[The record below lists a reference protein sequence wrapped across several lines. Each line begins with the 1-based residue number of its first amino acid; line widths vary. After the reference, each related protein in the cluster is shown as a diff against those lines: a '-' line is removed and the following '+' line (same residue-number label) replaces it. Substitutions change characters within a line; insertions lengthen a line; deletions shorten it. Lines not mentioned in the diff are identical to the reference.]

1 MSSRKPGKSSRDR
14 MKPFNPTTYFR
25 EHFSARIFLT
35 FSVLM
40 IIVSLAFTVFFFR
53 YQSRSLT
60 ERTENQGELLAR
72 MLAYNARLGAFAE
85 NAELLSAQIIGI
97 LEDREVLSA
106 AVFSADGKILA
117 AQRRAGKGSSPSPD
131 RWDAEVGEKLK
142 KPASFAH
149 LRDNG
154 NFVCWTR
161 IVLQTKIAPEDA
173 VYLDALPA
181 KDSEQAIGYAKVV
194 LDGQTLR
201 ESLHSLLFDSILIG
215 LAFLAIGLVI
225 AYLIAK
231 TVTKPLKKLTAG
243 VNALGAEGEYNKIAV
258 ETSDELGNL
267 AGAFNSMV
275 DSLEKRA
282 VEKKELEE
290 QLRHSQKMEAIGTL
304 AGGVAHDFN
313 NMLTAIIGFGTL
325 LKIELT
331 EENKLRT
338 YVEQILLAGEKAAA
352 LTHRLLAY
360 SRKQLLNPRP
370 VNLNYIIRSIEKMLS
385 RLITEDIDLKFCLDA
400 ENPIVEVD
408 PGQLDHVLINLVTN
422 ARDAMPHGGTLTIA
436 TGIVELDDDF
446 VRQYSEKTGGAYA
459 AVKVSD
465 SGIGMPEEIR
475 EKIFDPFFTTKEV
488 GKGTGLGL
496 SMTYGIIKQH
506 SGIIEVDT
514 AVGTGTSISI
524 YLPLVT
530 RVMKNPDRTIDVV
543 ARGQAETI
551 LVAEDDPAVMGFL
564 KEILEMNGYNVIEA
578 TNGEDAVQK
587 FIMNKEIIRLALLDV
602 IMPRKNGK
610 QVYEEMVGIKADIK
624 TLFMSGYTRDVI
636 NRKDALDKGIDI
648 IAKPVLPDELLMK
661 LKEALES

>member
-1 MSSRKPGKSSRDR
+1 
-14 MKPFNPTTYFR
+14 MKPFNPKTYFR

-35 FSVLM
+35 FSILI

-85 NAELLSAQIIGI
+85 NAELLNAPISGI

-106 AVFSADGKILA
+106 AVFSADGKLLVS
-117 AQRRAGKGSSPSPD
+117 QRRSGNGSSPSPD
-131 RWDAEVGEKLK
+131 SWDAGVVETLK

-161 IVLQTKIAPEDA
+161 IVLRANVAPEDA
-173 VYLDALPA
+173 IYFNALPA
-181 KDSEQAIGYAKVV
+181 KDSEQVIGYAKVV
-194 LDGQTLR
+194 LDGQTLQ
-201 ESLHSLLFDSILIG
+201 ESLHSLLFDSVLIG

-231 TVTKPLKKLTAG
+231 RVTKPLKKLTEG
-243 VNALGAEGEYNKIAV
+243 VNALGRGGEYNTITVK
-258 ETSDELGNL
+258 TGDEIGNL

-275 DSLEKRA
+275 DSLKKRA
-282 VEKKELEE
+282 AEKKELEE

-331 EENKLRT
+331 EQNKLGS
-338 YVEQILLAGEKAAA
+338 YVDQILLAGEKAAA

-360 SRKQLLNPRP
+360 SRKQLLNPQP
-370 VNLNYIIRSIEKMLS
+370 VNLNDTVRSIEKMLI
-385 RLITEDIDLKFCLDA
+385 RLITEDIDLKLCLEAAD
-400 ENPIVEVD
+400 PVVEAD
-408 PGQLDHVLINLVTN
+408 SGQLDHVLINLVTN

-436 TGIVELDDDF
+436 TGVVALDDDF
-446 VRQYSEKTGGAYA
+446 VKQYPEKKGGAYA
-459 AVKVSD
+459 VVKVSD
-465 SGIGMPEEIR
+465 NGIGMSEEIR

-506 SGIIEVDT
+506 NGIIEVDT
-514 AVGTGTSISI
+514 EVGRGTSISI
-524 YLPLVT
+524 YLPLVNQ
-530 RVMKNPDRTIDVV
+530 VMKNQDRKTDAV
-543 ARGQAETI
+543 ARGKAETI

-587 FIMNKEIIRLALLDV
+587 FILNKEIIRLVLLDV

-610 QVYEEMVGIKADIK
+610 QVYEEIVGIKPDIK

-636 NRKDALDKGIDI
+636 NRKDALDKGISLI
-648 IAKPVLPDELLMK
+648 TKPVQPDELMMK
-661 LKEALES
+661 LKETLES